1 MSKYNM
7 LASMIEGESGCSIPL
22 LFEDETF
29 LKIFKKELKIFWARA
44 RAHKMSILSNLAFL
58 QKRRASSVRFVC
70 TERRAE
76 CSHMSPKT
84 AESVV
89 FEFLYF

>member
-1 MSKYNM
+1 MGNSRIKWEI
-7 LASMIEGESGCSIPL
+7 AE
-22 LFEDETF
+22 
-29 LKIFKKELKIFWARA
+29 IFWGHGPMGQGPWARAGA
-44 RAHKMSILSNLAFL
+44 RAHKMSILSNLTFL

-76 CSHMSPKT
+76 ISHMSPKT

-89 FEFLYF
+89 FDFLFFERVLLRFLLQL